1 MSKEQKQSSYYA
13 ILSYKLLTDNR
24 LKPNE
29 KLLFAH
35 ITTLSN
41 QHGYCFASNRHFSKI
56 FTDGSKDKDGKLLK
70 GEKLD
75 KKIENGKITISKWIK
90 SLIEFGYLERVII
103 KDKDNNQV
111 IERKLYPIIDT
122 FGNSK
127 SNTPINFESNTP
139 TNSKSN
145 TPINF
150 KSNYNNTSDIIV
162 QDNNKE
168 KKETQILNYTELSK
182 KPNAPILTKALA
194 KFEQH
199 FNLYGLSEQ
208 PKEIES
214 VRSMLIN
221 IQTNLK
227 AYNKRIGIF
236 DKVSNAEVIEAFNLS
251 IDNFMSKNPNND
263 KLTLAYFKGSLN
275 PNIYNKHLIS
285 KFKQSNKANESN
297 ISIVQADLSDF
308 KQIVTQTFKHYKN
321 FAKNECKHI
330 ESMIQKLK
338 TEFQKDNI
346 VFEFDYIFKNLPAW
360 IMKTTS
366 YQSLS
371 FIDKKFDELIRES
384 DLRPENHI
392 DYNVLKSS
400 YGHNRA
406 VEVIRLSKLQTT

>member
-1 MSKEQKQSSYYA
+1 MSKERNFKGVW
-13 ILSYKLLTDNR
+13 IHKKVWLNTELSWM
-24 LKPNE
+24 E
-29 KLLFAH
+29 KLFLVEIDSLDNEEH
-35 ITTLSN
+35 C
-41 QHGYCFASNRHFSKI
+41 YASNAYFSE
-56 FTDGSKDKDGKLLK
+56 FFQVSKPRCSQ
-70 GEKLD
+70 
-75 KKIENGKITISKWIK
+75 IIK
-90 SLIEFGYLERVII
+90 SLESKDYLKIILHKKGKQVLKRTLIINKIKYANQPIKKLKEGSKNTKEGGKNIKQGSKNTKCNIVI
-103 KDKDNNQV
+103 
-111 IERKLYPIIDT
+111 
-122 FGNSK
+122 
-127 SNTPINFESNTP
+127 
-139 TNSKSN
+139 
-145 TPINF
+145 
-150 KSNYNNTSDIIV
+150 
-162 QDNNKE
+162 QDNNTVNELKE

-208 PKEIES
+208 PKEIEN
-214 VRSMLIN
+214 VRSMLTS

-227 AYNKRIGIF
+227 AYNKRNGIF
-236 DKVSNAEVIEAFNLS
+236 DKVSNSEVIEAFNLS
-251 IDNFMSKNPNND
+251 IDNFMSKNPSSN

-275 PNIYNKHLIS
+275 PNTYNKHLIS

-330 ESMIQKLK
+330 ESMMQKLK

-384 DLRPENHI
+384 DLRPENHK